1 MTSRRRRTLLAAVTI
16 VLSVLLAACGASGIF
31 SNVGTEMSDV
41 GEAGAPVPGGD
52 TAADEERSAAGE
64 EPDGLAALGDQRII
78 KTGEIT
84 LEVENVGVALGEV
97 RALATSLGGYVG
109 GSQAG
114 TLDDRATLT
123 LRIPADRFD
132 DALARIH
139 ELDGDV
145 VAEASREQD
154 VTGQI
159 VDLEARIEN
168 LQASEVTYR
177 DLVARATEIEDIL
190 AVQSRLDEVRGQIEQ
205 LQGQLESVAGQ
216 ADLSTLTVTLVPQAA
231 PVTAQSEDWDP
242 GAQVAAAVAA
252 LLGVGQGLV
261 TGLIWIGVV
270 ILPIALVVGV
280 VALVVLR
287 GGMELR
293 RRAPAAPTPPAE
305 KGA

>member
-31 SNVGTEMSDV
+31 SNVGSEMSDA
-41 GEAGAPVPGGD
+41 GHAGAPVPGGD

-216 ADLSTLTVTLVPQAA
+216 ADLSTLTVTLVPQVA

-270 ILPIALVVGV
+270 ILPVALVVGV

>member
-280 VALVVLR
+280 AALVVLR

-293 RRAPAAPTPPAE
+293 RRAPAAATPPAE